1 MVIKM
6 KKKFKFSRK
15 KSKTRQIHQLIPNKQ
30 TNSEHK
36 LEPKICHPNHL
47 HRLQM
52 LRNKLLM
59 CLQCNIHGV
68 FTDCGTPPANEVQI
82 CEYSFNPSIHWEK
95 SCQLLI
101 QISNYIPTN
110 KNIKSGFTLIYQWWT
125 QIQYSCGG
133 EFYGVHG
140 MNFMQPIHGNSVDI
154 SLYVKETGS
163 RQLKSAVL
171 IVSRMSDKKGISKS
185 QRTIA
190 DKQLFANYAWAPE
203 HRTGGNKLISLKGNM
218 RIIISSKDKN
228 VFLWQIILQF
238 LETNSHVADHR
249 DWFIISGLI
258 LSHSFIVQNSWA
270 YNHRKHVVSI

>member
-1 MVIKM
+1 
-6 KKKFKFSRK
+6 
-15 KSKTRQIHQLIPNKQ
+15 
-30 TNSEHK
+30 
-36 LEPKICHPNHL
+36 
-47 HRLQM
+47 
-52 LRNKLLM
+52 
-59 CLQCNIHGV
+59 
-68 FTDCGTPPANEVQI
+68 
-82 CEYSFNPSIHWEK
+82 
-95 SCQLLI
+95 
-101 QISNYIPTN
+101 
-110 KNIKSGFTLIYQWWT
+110 
-125 QIQYSCGG
+125 
-133 EFYGVHG
+133 

-171 IVSRMSDKKGISKS
+171 IVNRMSDKKGISKS

-228 VFLWQIILQF
+228 VFLWQIKLQF
-238 LETNSHVADHR
+238 LETNSHVAYHR

-258 LSHSFIVQNSWA
+258 LRHSFIVQYRWA